1 LRIVELEDR
10 ESELIINSL
19 RHYQKSLA
27 TPDNSSANSDYHAL
41 NLLISKMTFSGEAG
55 AGNTSDKM

>member
-1 LRIVELEDR
+1 MRIVELEDR

-27 TPDNSSANSDYHAL
+27 TPESASINPDYHAL
-41 NLLISKMTFSGEAG
+41 NLLISKMTFSGEAE
-55 AGNTSDKM
+55 AGNTSGKL